1 MQILLF
7 ILLVLLT
14 NSNPAYCQ
22 TDTSDKKTSFNF
34 DYGFK
39 VTVGDEE
46 GFGAFKTFISFE
58 LSRNGKLIF
67 TDKSNIEYEFGNKLY
82 PIVMQTGK
90 DSYELLFEIN
100 DRPSKNYLKRLFV
113 KEDRVIRTDK
123 LPTFVSKPVDING
136 DGVMEYAGFWDHGQ
150 MWGENNSLTAYNPIL
165 YYSVTKNGLKL
176 DSLLTKERNVFIY
189 GKFHGYDF
197 SEKIEVPASVSKAFD
212 AEIKLLTKI

>member
-1 MQILLF
+1 M
-7 ILLVLLT
+7 LVLLA
-14 NSNPAYCQ
+14 NINPAYCQ
-22 TDTSDKKTSFNF
+22 TDTSNRKTSFSL

-39 VTVGDEE
+39 VTVKDDED
-46 GFGAFKTFISFE
+46 FGSFKTFIYFE

-90 DSYELLFEIN
+90 DNYELLFEIN
-100 DRPSKNYLKRLFV
+100 DRPNKNYLIRIFV
-113 KEDRVIRTDK
+113 KENRVICTDK

-136 DGVMEYAGFWDHGQ
+136 DGIKEYAGFRDYGQ

-165 YYSVTKNGLKL
+165 YYSVTNSGLKL
-176 DSLLTKERNVFIY
+176 DSLLTKERNELIY

-197 SEKIEVPASVSKAFD
+197 NEKVEVPVSVIKRFD
-212 AEIKLLTKI
+212 EEIKLLSGN